1 MIRKRESKKSDKR
14 EGLWDTFVDHGHEIL
29 LATSLLDSV
38 LNKTISTKRQL
49 MRAEENGEDTAA
61 SDALQQYIDEIHEIS
76 ARMEDLDMIDPTW
89 ERKRYL

>member
-1 MIRKRESKKSDKR
+1 MIRKRESKKYAKR
-14 EGLWDTFVDHGHEIL
+14 EGLWDTFIDHGHEIL

-38 LNKTISTKRQL
+38 LNKTVSTKRQL
-49 MRAEENGEDTAA
+49 MRAEESGDDVAM

-76 ARMEDLDMIDPTW
+76 ARMEDLEMIDPAW